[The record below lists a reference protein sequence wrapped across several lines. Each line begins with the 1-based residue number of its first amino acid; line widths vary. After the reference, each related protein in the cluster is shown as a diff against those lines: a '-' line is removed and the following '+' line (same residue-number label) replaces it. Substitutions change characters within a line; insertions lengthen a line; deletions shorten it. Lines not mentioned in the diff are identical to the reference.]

1 MCAPVHG
8 IAAECTCHGG
18 CHGMM
23 TLEEETKALEIHRQH
38 LLLQVELIERRIA
51 SLKNVRG

>member
-8 IAAECTCHGG
+8 IAAECECHSGY
-18 CHGMM
+18 HGMM

-51 SLKNVRG
+51 SLRKAGI